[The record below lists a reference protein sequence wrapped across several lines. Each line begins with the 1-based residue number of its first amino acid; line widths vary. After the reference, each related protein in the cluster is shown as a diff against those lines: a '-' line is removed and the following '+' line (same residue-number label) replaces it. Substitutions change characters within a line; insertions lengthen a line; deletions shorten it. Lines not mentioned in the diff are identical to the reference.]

1 MLKSL
6 QCLVL
11 ALCLTALP
19 VMAEERLDV
28 EAEQALLG
36 DHLFSLQWVSW
47 EKFGK
52 ASVTRRDGVL
62 HMNARQELD
71 GDYVTAEGTITIIDA
86 REFIL
91 KGEVT
96 TRVSHINDGQPCG
109 REGEWHF
116 KVTGTRR
123 YWRMQEMDN
132 PCDEVT
138 DYVDVF
144 FK

>member
-1 MLKSL
+1 MRKSL
-6 QCLVL
+6 QCLML
-11 ALCLTALP
+11 ALCLAALP
-19 VMAEERLDV
+19 VVAEERPDAEV
-28 EAEQALLG
+28 EQALLG

-47 EKFGK
+47 KNFGK
-52 ASVTRRDGVL
+52 ASVTRKDGAL
-62 HMNARQELD
+62 YMNARQELD
-71 GDYVTAEGTITIIDA
+71 GDYVTAKGTITILDA
-86 REFIL
+86 QEFIL

-96 TRVSHINDGQPCG
+96 TRVSHIHDGQPCK

-132 PCDEVT
+132 PCDGVT